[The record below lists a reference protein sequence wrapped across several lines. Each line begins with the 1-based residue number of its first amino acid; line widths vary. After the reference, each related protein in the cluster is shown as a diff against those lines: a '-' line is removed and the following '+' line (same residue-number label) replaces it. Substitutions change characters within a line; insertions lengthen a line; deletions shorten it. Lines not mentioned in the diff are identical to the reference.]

1 MGPGCEGKM
10 KTLILGI
17 GNTALTDDGVGCKV
31 AQRLQKRLRGRS
43 DITVKETALSGLSL
57 LDELTGY
64 ERLIIVDAIQTKGGR
79 PGAIYKLSP
88 SDFKT
93 GRMAIIHD
101 LGLFSTLELGRKL
114 EMEMPREVVI
124 FAIEAKEMAIFSEQ
138 CTPEVKKAIPKAVDM
153 VLREVGGEAR
163 LPS

>member
-1 MGPGCEGKM
+1 MWPGYEGDM

-17 GNTALTDDGVGCKV
+17 GNTVLTDDGVGCRV
-31 AQRLQKRLRGRS
+31 AQRLKRRLQGRS
-43 DITVKETALSGLSL
+43 EITVKETALSGLSL

-64 ERLIIVDAIQTKGGR
+64 ERLIIVDAIQTKGGK
-79 PGAIYKLSP
+79 PGDIYKLSP

-101 LGLFSTLELGRKL
+101 LGLVSTLELGRKL

-124 FAIEAKEMAIFSEQ
+124 FAIEAKDMATFSEKLS
-138 CTPEVKKAIPKAVDM
+138 PEVEKAIPQAVEM
-153 VLREVGGEAR
+153 VLKEIG
-163 LPS
+163 

>member
-1 MGPGCEGKM
+1 LWSRCKGDM

-31 AQRLQKRLRGRS
+31 AQRLEKRLRGRS
-43 DITVKETALSGLSL
+43 NITVKETAVSGLSL
-57 LDELTGY
+57 LDEITGY
-64 ERLIIVDAIQTKGGR
+64 ERLIIIDAIQTRGGK

-101 LGLFSTLELGRKL
+101 LGLVSTLELGRKL
-114 EMEMPREVVI
+114 EMDMPREVII
-124 FAIEAKEMAIFSEQ
+124 FAIEAKEMATFSERLS
-138 CTPEVKKAIPKAVDM
+138 PEVEEAIPRVVEVVMK
-153 VLREVGGEAR
+153 EVG
-163 LPS
+163 

>member
-1 MGPGCEGKM
+1 M

-31 AQRLQKRLRGRS
+31 AQRLQKRLRGKS
-43 DITVKETALSGLSL
+43 GITVKETALSGLSL
-57 LDELTGY
+57 LDEFTGY
-64 ERLIIVDAIQTKGGR
+64 ERLIIIDAIQTKGGK
-79 PGAIYKLSP
+79 PGAIYQLSP

-101 LGLFSTLELGRKL
+101 LGLVSTLELGRKL

-124 FAIEAKEMAIFSEQ
+124 FAIEAKDMATFSEKLSS
-138 CTPEVKKAIPKAVDM
+138 EVEKAVPKAVEV
-153 VLREVGGEAR
+153 VLKEVG
-163 LPS
+163 

>member
-1 MGPGCEGKM
+1 LWAGYEGDM

-31 AQRLQKRLRGRS
+31 AQRLKKRLRGRS
-43 DITVKETALSGLSL
+43 NITVKETAVSGLSL

-64 ERLIIVDAIQTKGGR
+64 ERLIIVDAIQTKGGK
-79 PGAIYKLSP
+79 PGDIYKLSP
-88 SDFKT
+88 GDFKT
-93 GRMAIIHD
+93 GRMAIVHD
-101 LGLFSTLELGRKL
+101 LGLVSTLELGRKL
-114 EMEMPREVVI
+114 EMDMPREVII
-124 FAIEAKEMAIFSEQ
+124 FAIEAKDMATFSEQ

>member
-1 MGPGCEGKM
+1 M

-43 DITVKETALSGLSL
+43 GITVKETALSGLSL
-57 LDELTGY
+57 LDEITGY
-64 ERLIIVDAIQTKGGR
+64 ERLIIIDAIQTHDGK

-101 LGLFSTLELGRKL
+101 LGLVSTLELGRKL
-114 EMEMPREVVI
+114 EMDMPREVVI
-124 FAIEAKEMAIFSEQ
+124 FAIEAKDMATFSEKLS
-138 CTPEVKKAIPKAVDM
+138 PEVDKAVPEAVEV
-153 VLREVGGEAR
+153 VLKEASGGAR
-163 LPS
+163 PSQ

>member
-1 MGPGCEGKM
+1 MWSRCKGDM

-43 DITVKETALSGLSL
+43 SITVKETALSGLSL
-57 LDELTGY
+57 LDEITGY
-64 ERLIIVDAIQTKGGR
+64 ERLIIIDAIQTRGGK

-101 LGLFSTLELGRKL
+101 LGLVSTLELGRKL
-114 EMEMPREVVI
+114 EMDMPREVVI
-124 FAIEAKEMAIFSEQ
+124 FAIEAKDMATFCEKLS
-138 CTPEVKKAIPKAVDM
+138 PEVEKAVPKAVEV
-153 VLREVGGEAR
+153 VLGEVVKIE
-163 LPS
+163 

>member
-1 MGPGCEGKM
+1 MWSRCKGDM

-31 AQRLQKRLRGRS
+31 AQRLEKRLRGRS
-43 DITVKETALSGLSL
+43 NITVKETALSGLSL
-57 LDELTGY
+57 LDEITGY
-64 ERLIIVDAIQTKGGR
+64 ERLIIIDAIQTRGGK

-101 LGLFSTLELGRKL
+101 LGLVSTLELGRKL
-114 EMEMPREVVI
+114 GMDMPREVVI
-124 FAIEAKEMAIFSEQ
+124 FAIEAKDMATFSEKLS
-138 CTPEVKKAIPKAVDM
+138 PEVEKAVPKAVEV
-153 VLREVGGEAR
+153 VLGEVGED
-163 LPS
+163 

>member
-1 MGPGCEGKM
+1 M

-31 AQRLQKRLRGRS
+31 AQRLKKRLRGRS
-43 DITVKETALSGLSL
+43 GITVKETAVSGLSL
-57 LDELTGY
+57 LDEITGY
-64 ERLIIVDAIQTKGGR
+64 ERLIIIDAIQTRGGK

-101 LGLFSTLELGRKL
+101 LGLVSTLELGRKL
-114 EMEMPREVVI
+114 EMDMPREVVI
-124 FAIEAKEMAIFSEQ
+124 FAIEAKEMATFSEKLS
-138 CTPEVKKAIPKAVDM
+138 PEVEKAVPKAVEV
-153 VLREVGGEAR
+153 VLKEVE
-163 LPS
+163 

>member
-1 MGPGCEGKM
+1 M

-31 AQRLQKRLRGRS
+31 AQRLQKRLRGSSR
-43 DITVKETALSGLSL
+43 ITVKETALSGLSL
-57 LDELTGY
+57 LDEITGY
-64 ERLIIVDAIQTKGGR
+64 ERLIIIDAIQTRGGK

-101 LGLFSTLELGRKL
+101 LGLLSTLELGRKL
-114 EMEMPREVVI
+114 EMDMPREVVI
-124 FAIEAKEMAIFSEQ
+124 FAIEAKEMATFSEELS
-138 CTPEVKKAIPKAVDM
+138 PELEKAVPKAVKV
-153 VLREVGGEAR
+153 VLKEASGDAR
-163 LPS
+163 PSQ

>member
-1 MGPGCEGKM
+1 MWPGCEGDM

-17 GNTALTDDGVGCKV
+17 GNTALTDDGVGCRV
-31 AQRLQKRLRGRS
+31 AQRLAKRLRGRS
-43 DITVKETALSGLSL
+43 GITVKETALSGLSL

-64 ERLIIVDAIQTKGGR
+64 ERLIIVDAIQTKGGK

-101 LGLFSTLELGRKL
+101 LGLVSTLELGRKL
-114 EMEMPREVVI
+114 EMEMPRDVII
-124 FAIEAKEMAIFSEQ
+124 FAVEAKDMATFSEE
-138 CTPEVKKAIPKAVDM
+138 CTLEVKKAIPKAVNM
-153 VLREVGGEAR
+153 VLAEVG
-163 LPS
+163 

>member
-1 MGPGCEGKM
+1 MGSGCEGKM

-31 AQRLQKRLRGRS
+31 ARRLQKRLRGRS

-88 SDFKT
+88 GDFKT

-101 LGLFSTLELGRKL
+101 LGLVSTLELGRKL
-114 EMEMPREVVI
+114 EMEMPREVII
-124 FAIEAKEMAIFSEQ
+124 FAIEAKDMATFSEKLS
-138 CTPEVKKAIPKAVDM
+138 PEVEKAIPKAVDM
-153 VLREVGGEAR
+153 VLAEAG
-163 LPS
+163 

>member
-1 MGPGCEGKM
+1 LWPGYEGKM

-17 GNTALTDDGVGCKV
+17 GNTALTDDGVGCRV
-31 AQRLQKRLRGRS
+31 VQRLAKRLRGRS
-43 DITVKETALSGLSL
+43 GITVKETALSGLSL

-64 ERLIIVDAIQTKGGR
+64 ERLIIVDAIQTKGGK

-101 LGLFSTLELGRKL
+101 LGLVSTLELGRKL

-124 FAIEAKEMAIFSEQ
+124 FAIEAKDIATFSEKLS
-138 CTPEVKKAIPKAVDM
+138 PEVEKAIPKAVDM
-153 VLREVGGEAR
+153 VLAEAG
-163 LPS
+163 